1 MPDHMPM
8 DNLLYILKYV
18 FLALIYLFLLQ
29 IVLLIRADVRRQ
41 RSPKKTTSRSGPAL
55 EIIVGNEI
63 ISGVQE
69 PMIYLSG
76 TILIGRDADCDI
88 QITDASVSIRHA
100 RISVEDRQIV
110 IEDIGSTNG
119 TFINDSKLEGR
130 VEIKRGDIIR
140 IGMASFR
147 YRGVQ

>member
-29 IVLLIRADVRRQ
+29 IILLIRADVRRQ
-41 RSPKKTTSRSGPAL
+41 RAPKKTAPRSGPAL
-55 EIIVGNEI
+55 EILVGNEI
-63 ISGVQE
+63 IAGVQE
-69 PMIYLSG
+69 PLIYLSG
-76 TILIGRDADCDI
+76 TLIIGRDAECDI
-88 QITDASVSIRHA
+88 QITDASVSGRHA
-100 RISVEDRQIV
+100 RISVEDRQCM

-119 TFINDSKLEGR
+119 TFINDSKLEGK
-130 VEIKRGDIIR
+130 VDIKRDDIIK